1 MPVKLERD
9 ICRDLNEIIS
19 REWLITN
26 KLGGYAAGTVAGI
39 LTRMRHGLLVA
50 TPPTATVPYVLLA
63 KIDEEISFDQ
73 RTYYLGTNEYQDGKL
88 RPAGF
93 VHLETFRLE
102 DGFPVFTYRLGGK
115 NDMMLEKR
123 IWMPCGQNTTI
134 IQYRAISATEE
145 ADSHDALGDDEE
157 GVETTQSAFK
167 LTLLPFATY
176 HPYNQHLTGEGERPF
191 CLQAHC
197 TATPTQ
203 QLGAPSVPRTVGCT
217 VQADPEALPLHIIA
231 NGYPQSHIAFIPT
244 GVWYWRFLYRHDG
257 ITDDLYLPG
266 VIRANLRP
274 GEENILTVTVSA
286 EEISTFRN
294 HPAYEESLYTR
305 A

>member
-115 NDMMLEKR
+115 NDMMLEKCIR
-123 IWMPCGQNTTI
+123 MPPGQNTTI

-176 HPYNQHLTGEGERPF
+176 HPYNQHLTGEGE
-191 CLQAHC
+191 
-197 TATPTQ
+197 
-203 QLGAPSVPRTVGCT
+203 PSVLRTVGCT

-274 GEENILTVTVSA
+274 GEENILTVTVST
-286 EEISTFRN
+286 EEISTFLN
-294 HPAYEESLYTR
+294 DPAYEESLYTR
-305 A
+305 V